1 LIDRKV
7 DLNFYC
13 HITFIKI
20 SQLVY
25 SLHPQSEFLSLK
37 MRAIKKV
44 RQIIAHE
51 PQHQTAQIFARL
63 ISSLVDE
70 VDFALKDLYLLETS
84 DFELAMD
91 ILQEWRLDRYY
102 MGKAKTFDVA
112 MQALQMNQPKASRPK
127 A

>member
-1 LIDRKV
+1 
-7 DLNFYC
+7 
-13 HITFIKI
+13 
-20 SQLVY
+20 
-25 SLHPQSEFLSLK
+25 

-51 PQHQTAQIFARL
+51 PQQQTAQIFARL

-70 VDFALKDLYLLETS
+70 VDFSLKDLYLLETS
-84 DFELAMD
+84 DFELAME

-112 MQALQMNQPKASRPK
+112 MQALQLNQPKTSKPKTTSKPK

>member
-1 LIDRKV
+1 
-7 DLNFYC
+7 
-13 HITFIKI
+13 
-20 SQLVY
+20 
-25 SLHPQSEFLSLK
+25 

-51 PQHQTAQIFARL
+51 PLNPTAQIFARL

-70 VDFALKDLYLLETS
+70 VDFSLKDLYELSAS
-84 DFELAMD
+84 DFELAMN

-112 MQALQMNQPKASRPK
+112 MQALQLNQPQPNKSLA
-127 A
+127 

>member
-1 LIDRKV
+1 
-7 DLNFYC
+7 
-13 HITFIKI
+13 
-20 SQLVY
+20 
-25 SLHPQSEFLSLK
+25 

-44 RQIIAHE
+44 RQLIAHE
-51 PQHQTAQIFARL
+51 PLNPTAQIFARL

-70 VDFALKDLYLLETS
+70 VDFSLKDLYELGTS
-84 DFELAMD
+84 DFQLAMD

-112 MQALQMNQPKASRPK
+112 MQALQLNQPKSSKSK

>member
-1 LIDRKV
+1 
-7 DLNFYC
+7 
-13 HITFIKI
+13 
-20 SQLVY
+20 
-25 SLHPQSEFLSLK
+25 

-51 PQHQTAQIFARL
+51 PLNPTAQIFARL

-70 VDFALKDLYLLETS
+70 VDFSLKDLYELSTS
-84 DFELAMD
+84 DFELAMN

-112 MQALQMNQPKASRPK
+112 MQALQLNQPQPNKSLA
-127 A
+127 

>member
-1 LIDRKV
+1 
-7 DLNFYC
+7 
-13 HITFIKI
+13 
-20 SQLVY
+20 
-25 SLHPQSEFLSLK
+25 

-51 PQHQTAQIFARL
+51 PLNQTAQIFARL

-70 VDFALKDLYLLETS
+70 VDFPLKDLYELNGS
-84 DFELAMD
+84 DFQLAMD

-112 MQALQMNQPKASRPK
+112 MQALQMNQPKTTRSR

>member
-1 LIDRKV
+1 ME
-7 DLNFYC
+7 
-13 HITFIKI
+13 
-20 SQLVY
+20 
-25 SLHPQSEFLSLK
+25 SLHPYSIFLSLI

-44 RQIIAHE
+44 RQLIAHE
-51 PQHQTAQIFARL
+51 PLNPTAQIFARL

-70 VDFALKDLYLLETS
+70 VDFSLKDLYELSSS
-84 DFELAMD
+84 DFELAME

-112 MQALQMNQPKASRPK
+112 MQALQMNKPKASKPK

>member
-1 LIDRKV
+1 
-7 DLNFYC
+7 LN
-13 HITFIKI
+13 
-20 SQLVY
+20 
-25 SLHPQSEFLSLK
+25 P
-37 MRAIKKV
+37 
-44 RQIIAHE
+44 
-51 PQHQTAQIFARL
+51 TAQIFARL

-70 VDFALKDLYLLETS
+70 VDFSLKDLYELSSS

-112 MQALQMNQPKASRPK
+112 MQALQMNKPKASKPK

>member
-1 LIDRKV
+1 
-7 DLNFYC
+7 
-13 HITFIKI
+13 
-20 SQLVY
+20 
-25 SLHPQSEFLSLK
+25 

-51 PQHQTAQIFARL
+51 PLNPTAQIFARL

-70 VDFALKDLYLLETS
+70 VDFSLKDLYELSTS
-84 DFELAMD
+84 DFELAMN

-112 MQALQMNQPKASRPK
+112 MQALQLNQSQPSEPKA
-127 A
+127 